1 MRLVAIL
8 LAGVSGVLALVAGG
22 AFALQDTMI
31 FHPDATRVAPTA
43 GYIEVED
50 IQTQDGEDLV
60 GWYMPPS
67 AGCPIILFL
76 HGNGS
81 RLDRDVWRY
90 ERIHEQGVGLLA
102 LAWRG
107 YSGSS
112 GKPSERGFHVDA
124 DAAWSW
130 LMAKGYASRDV
141 IIQGFSIGSGPA
153 TRLASLQDAG
163 GLILE
168 APYYSMA
175 DLVRHKTAGVP
186 LDLVLKHPFR
196 SDRRIKQVDEPVLM
210 AHGGVDSVIPSSQSK
225 RLFELAN
232 TPKTYRLFD
241 ASEHNT
247 LVRDGLYEEAIWP
260 FIAAH
265 WTPATQ
271 PDSSTPTNCFLSQTT
286 VSGEAL

>member
-1 MRLVAIL
+1 MKLAAIL
-8 LAGVSGVLALVAGG
+8 LAAIATVLALVFGG
-22 AFALQDTMI
+22 AYAMQDKVL
-31 FHPDATRVAPTA
+31 FHPDSTRVVPKA

-50 IQTQDGEDLV
+50 IQTKDGEDLV
-60 GWYMPPS
+60 GWYVPPS
-67 AGCPIILFL
+67 DGCPIILFL

-90 ERIHEQGVGLLA
+90 ERIHDQGVGLLA

-107 YSGSS
+107 YSGST
-112 GKPSERGFHVDA
+112 GKPSERGFNEDA

-130 LMAKGYASRDV
+130 LMAKGYAPHDV
-141 IIQGFSIGSGPA
+141 ILQGFSIGSGPA

-163 GLILE
+163 ALILE

-175 DLVRHKTAGVP
+175 DLIRQKTAGVP
-186 LDLVLKHPFR
+186 VDLVLKHSFH
-196 SDRRIKQVDEPVLM
+196 SDRWIKQVDEPVLM
-210 AHGGVDSVIPSSQSK
+210 AHGGVDGVIPASQSK

-241 ASEHNT
+241 ASDHNT

-260 FIAAH
+260 FLSAH
-265 WTPATQ
+265 WTAPTQ
-271 PDSSTPTNCFLSQTT
+271 PDSSKPTNCYLSQNT
-286 VSGEAL
+286 VSGETL

>member
-1 MRLVAIL
+1 MRLFAIL
-8 LAGVSGVLALVAGG
+8 LAGVATVLALAVGG
-22 AFALQDTMI
+22 AYAMQDKVL
-31 FHPDATRVAPTA
+31 FHPDPTRVAPKA

-50 IQTQDGEDLV
+50 IQTKDGEDLV
-60 GWYMPPS
+60 GWYAPPS

-81 RLDRDVWRY
+81 RLDRDTWRY
-90 ERIHEQGVGLLA
+90 ERIHDQGVGLLA

-112 GKPSERGFHVDA
+112 GKPSERGFNADA

-130 LMAKGYASRDV
+130 LMAQGYASHDV

-163 GLILE
+163 ALILE

-175 DLVRHKTAGVP
+175 DLIRQKTAGVP
-186 LDLVLKHPFR
+186 VDFVLKHPFR
-196 SDRRIKQVDEPVLM
+196 SDHRIKQVDEPVLM
-210 AHGGVDSVIPSSQSK
+210 AHGGVDRVIPSNQSK

-232 TPKTYRLFD
+232 APKTYRLFD
-241 ASEHNT
+241 ASDHNT

-265 WTPATQ
+265 WTATTR
-271 PDSSTPTNCFLSQTT
+271 PDPSKTTNCYLSQDT
-286 VSGEAL
+286 VSGETL